1 MILQKTQFA
10 VTPRYWDIFG
20 GQAPCALR
28 CEVTYD
34 AWERQPEWRLG
45 DQGSVLEMKAWY
57 IYIYYIY
64 IYVTFYYSGNQSWL
78 AGKSPIHRG
87 FSH

>member
-57 IYIYYIY
+57 ILYIYM
-64 IYVTFYYSGNQSWL
+64 
-78 AGKSPIHRG
+78 
-87 FSH
+87 

>member
-10 VTPRYWDIFG
+10 ETPQFWDICG

-45 DQGSVLEMKAWY
+45 DQGSMLEMKA
-57 IYIYYIY
+57 
-64 IYVTFYYSGNQSWL
+64 
-78 AGKSPIHRG
+78 
-87 FSH
+87 